1 MKEVHRC
8 VHAPPAHG
16 MDGWLHVC
24 SRANELTTSRH
35 FMFSAIARPI
45 STLWRRQSAASPTL
59 LSAHYWTHRQE
70 SLNFFA
76 LASSNDHCTKSEA
89 CSALLACSQ
98 NAESQASAEN
108 IKAGLEALN
117 RSLWGPQLDGAES
130 IGGEATGVEEVQRG
144 SRMSTD
150 WVMQPIWCNAR

>member
-1 MKEVHRC
+1 MEKAERC
-8 VHAPPAHG
+8 KPDLVQ
-16 MDGWLHVC
+16 C
-24 SRANELTTSRH
+24 
-35 FMFSAIARPI
+35 
-45 STLWRRQSAASPTL
+45 TL
-59 LSAHYWTHRQE
+59 LDTQTRK
-70 SLNFFA
+70 LKFFA

-117 RSLWGPQLDGAES
+117 RSLWGPQLDGAAS
-130 IGGEATGVEEVQRG
+130 IGGEVTGVEEVQRG